1 MVDKVKIVPKIITI
15 HEGRVSFYKAD
26 IPRYRTNRQG
36 QPIKTRPDGSPVKPR
51 YSWTWLLDP
60 SNAQAAATIKE
71 IKEEAARQLDLFF
84 GGRENWPKDNP
95 TTGTKGVLQC
105 FGEGSKLP
113 KVYDGYAGMWF
124 LKVSDTERP
133 IIGDRRGRSVQY
145 VGNEGAGAWHYV
157 DAKTG
162 QTTEEVADP
171 GQIPYAGAFCR
182 GRISLYP
189 YNNESAGINANARS
203 AQFLRPGAAFGGGGK
218 RSAAEELE
226 QMAGDAEPA
235 TAATSVDPWG

>member
-26 IPRYRTNRQG
+26 IPRYRTNKQG

-95 TTGTKGVLQC
+95 TTGTKGILQC
-105 FGEGSKLP
+105 FGEGNKLP
-113 KVYDGYAGMWF
+113 KVYDGYKDMWF
-124 LKVSDTERP
+124 IKVSDTERP
-133 IIGDRRGRSVQY
+133 IVGDRRGRSVQY

-203 AQFLRPGAAFGGGGK
+203 VQFLRPGAAFGGGGK

-235 TAATSVDPWG
+235 TAAASDDPWG

>member
-1 MVDKVKIVPKIITI
+1 M
-15 HEGRVSFYKAD
+15 
-26 IPRYRTNRQG
+26 
-36 QPIKTRPDGSPVKPR
+36 KPR

-84 GGRENWPKDNP
+84 NGRANWPKDNEQ
-95 TTGTKGVLQC
+95 TGTKGILQC
-105 FGEGSKLP
+105 FGEGNKLP
-113 KVYDGYAGMWF
+113 KIYDGYKDMWF
-124 LKVSDTERP
+124 IKVSDTERP
-133 IIGDRRGRSVQY
+133 IVGDRRGRSVQY

-157 DAKTG
+157 DSKTG

-171 GQIPYAGAFCR
+171 GQIPYAGAYCR

-189 YNNESAGINANARS
+189 WEYDGGGVNANARS
-203 AQFLRPGAAFGGGGK
+203 VQFLRPGAAFGGGGK

-235 TAATSVDPWG
+235 AAAASDDPWG